1 MCNHTRGQRP
11 FSEKVRN
18 TPQHPED
25 SSRRH
30 DSQCRQ
36 QPMYRLAK
44 VGKAERN
51 SRNNNLGRL
60 AVSCLGEVGH
70 EQPAEEE
77 FLTVP
82 CSYPREKRGSK
93 VESRGGKSIVNRY
106 THARK
111 ESNIACNCDCGKKQR
126 RDPRSPVAHPL

>member
-82 CSYPREKRGSK
+82 CSIPVRSEA
-93 VESRGGKSIVNRY
+93 
-106 THARK
+106 ARW
-111 ESNIACNCDCGKKQR
+111 N
-126 RDPRSPVAHPL
+126 PVGVKA